1 MKSLAT
7 LCTAWALMVGVAAAE
22 TYEYDALNRL
32 TRVTRDD
39 GHAESFSYDAAGNVI
54 ERRVGPAPLPD
65 DGWVVTP
72 DRGTV
77 GTRLVVQVATG
88 GLQGAAVR
96 VGGRPCH
103 ALSASAT
110 RIECLVLHGLEA
122 ETYDVQVSRRGQEHV
137 IPDAFRMMAPAIH
150 QVSPT
155 TVSRKGSVTITG
167 SYFGTRMGKV
177 ALVDQRGHESR
188 CGVRPKDWT
197 MDEIECAVGIHAA
210 GTYRVRVENAVGSV
224 TAESVL
230 TVEGKF
236 HSRKP

>member
-1 MKSLAT
+1 
-7 LCTAWALMVGVAAAE
+7 MVGVAAAE
-22 TYEYDALNRL
+22 TYEYDSLNRL

-39 GHAESFSYDAAGNVI
+39 GYAETFSYDAAGNVI

-65 DGWVVTP
+65 DGWMVAP

-88 GLQGAAVR
+88 GLHGARVR
-96 VGGRPCH
+96 VGGKPCH
-103 ALSASAT
+103 IVSASAT
-110 RIECLVLHGLEA
+110 RVECLVLHGLDP
-122 ETYDVQVSRRGQEHV
+122 ETYDVQVSRMGQEHV

-155 TVSRKGSVTITG
+155 TVSRKDSVTITG

-177 ALVDQRGHESR
+177 ALVGHRGHESR
-188 CGVRPKDWT
+188 CAVRPKDWT
-197 MDEIECAVGIHAA
+197 MDEIECEVGIHAA

-224 TAESVL
+224 TAESLL